1 MIIILNS
8 LLGKLLISTSPS
20 SFPRVLSYSFMW
32 NIFLFF
38 ILPNSLCLY
47 LSIGLVCS
55 ISCSWKVALYRR
67 RHVGPSSTLPFGHQS
82 YILWGCPHVGCMGPS
97 VVTVPTT
104 VGALVGKAGSQPGW
118 LPGPALCGG
127 WGQVLCWLV
136 LRCQSAGGGAG
147 FQHSWLHGSGCPRAG
162 SSLQVGRVRSRH
174 NNLNFH

>member
-104 VGALVGKAGSQPGW
+104 VGALVGKAGYQPVW
-118 LPGPALCGG
+118 LPGPVLHGDCLPPGG
-127 WGQVLCWLV
+127 QGWVPAWLAARPGGSQGS
-136 LRCQSAGGGAG
+136 RCPLVGGAQSCG
-147 FQHSWLHGSGCPRAG
+147 PWLQGVGVPDLVHGAG
-162 SSLQVGRVRSRH
+162 S
-174 NNLNFH
+174 